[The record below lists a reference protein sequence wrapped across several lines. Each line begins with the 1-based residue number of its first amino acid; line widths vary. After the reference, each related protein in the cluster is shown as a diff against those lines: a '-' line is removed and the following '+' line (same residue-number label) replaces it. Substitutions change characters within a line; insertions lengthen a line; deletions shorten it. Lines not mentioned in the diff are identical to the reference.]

1 MERPGAAGNRSMGSE
16 VKAAQREVIEEFSL
30 FEDWMD
36 RYQYLIDLGRRL
48 PEFPESLRTEE
59 NRIRGCQ
66 SQVWFVAEEKDG
78 RLHFRAI
85 SDAAI
90 VSGLIAM
97 LLRVYSGKHPQ
108 DILDTPP
115 DFVTALELESHLSPT
130 RSNGL
135 ASMLKAIRGFA
146 AEALRA
152 A

>member
-1 MERPGAAGNRSMGSE
+1 MAPPGAAAGDPMSSE
-16 VKAAQREVIEEFSL
+16 VAAAQQEIIEEFSL
-30 FEDWMD
+30 FDDWMD

-48 PEFPESLRTEE
+48 PPFPEELRTEE

-66 SQVWFVAEEKDG
+66 SQVWFVAEKKDG
-78 RLHFRAI
+78 RLYFQAI

-90 VSGLIAM
+90 VSGLIAV
-97 LLRVYSGKHPQ
+97 LLRLYSGREPQ

-115 DFVTALELESHLSPT
+115 DFVEALQLQSHLSPT

-135 ASMLKAIRGFA
+135 NSMLQAIRRFA
-146 AEALRA
+146 AEAA

>member
-1 MERPGAAGNRSMGSE
+1 MTNE
-16 VKAAQREVIEEFSL
+16 VQTAQREVIEEFGL
-30 FEDWMD
+30 FDDWMD

-48 PEFPESLRTEE
+48 PEFPEELKTKEHL
-59 NRIRGCQ
+59 IRGCQ

-78 RLHFRAI
+78 RLEFRAI

-90 VSGLIAM
+90 VSGLIAL
-97 LLRVYSGKHPQ
+97 LLRLYSGRHPQ

-115 DFVTALELESHLSPT
+115 DFVAALKLTSHLSPT

-135 ASMLKAIRGFA
+135 SSMLKAIRGFA
-146 AEALRA
+146 TEAVQA

>member
-1 MERPGAAGNRSMGSE
+1 MSNEIQN
-16 VKAAQREVIEEFSL
+16 AQDELIADFEL

-48 PEFPESLRTEE
+48 PEFPDELRTEE

-66 SQVWFVAEEKDG
+66 SQVWFVAENDGG
-78 RLHFRAI
+78 RLHFQAI

-90 VSGLIAM
+90 VSGLIAL
-97 LLRVYSGKHPQ
+97 LLRLYSDRLPQ

-115 DFVTALELESHLSPT
+115 DFVAALQLESHLSAT

-135 ASMLKAIRGFA
+135 ASMLAAIRRFA
-146 AEALRA
+146 AEATQA